1 MKAISKG
8 VAPTA
13 GVCILLI
20 VASTA
25 LIAIGTGLP
34 LGSAMFPLV
43 TLGAVG
49 FLSAVLL
56 VQSCLQSRHREA
68 SEGSSEKLGKVML
81 GLLCVLIYLAA
92 VAKLGFYASTFL
104 MIPLMSA
111 TFGYRRWERSLFGS
125 ALFTVMLYLL
135 FDMAMGRSLPHGWLM

>member
-8 VAPTA
+8 LMPTVV
-13 GVCILLI
+13 VCIALMGASIAFI
-20 VASTA
+20 VMGA
-25 LIAIGTGLP
+25 GLP
-34 LGSAMFPLV
+34 LESAMFPLGV
-43 TLGAVG
+43 LGVVCV
-49 FLSAVLL
+49 LSVVLL
-56 VQSCLQSRHREA
+56 VQSCLQDRKREA
-68 SEGSSEKLGKVML
+68 GEGHPESLGKVVL
-81 GLLCVLIYLAA
+81 GLFCVLVYLVA

-111 TFGYRRWERSLFGS
+111 AFGYRRWERSLFGS